1 MVVELVVVP
10 HDGKTVNSQER
21 QLIQLTQAR
30 KRILNEVTQPWFG
43 NTTLYL
49 VQASETRKRQKQLG
63 IQQKR

>member
-43 NTTLYL
+43 NITLYL

>member
-43 NTTLYL
+43 NITLYL
-49 VQASETRKRQKQLG
+49 V
-63 IQQKR
+63 